1 MRKLTMKYEVPK
13 PKKRCT
19 SVIPFKFRTKILTD
33 KNRAKSNIFNITPN
47 TLNNFYNNK
56 EITKNKLM
64 ISNSILNDINKYNFQ
79 NKLSKT
85 TKLNIRDIDIIKE
98 KHNDELIAKVYNY
111 LEQKKDKISLLSKS
125 NEPKMDKLKRLLLES
140 KSEQDILAKTFSTQF
155 VGNEE
160 YKNLSY
166 AFEVGH
172 GQRIGSILQYKGNKY
187 DMTFRR
193 TQSQLFKTDQ
203 SMTIKEKNMLKS
215 IISAKKRNIDISSKI
230 NYYNNLYD
238 AFNSLKLNR
247 NLFNQLILKQEKE
260 QIKQFLKKELQNEQR
275 KFTYKLMPRVK
286 TIELSKYKKET
297 KEITTNPAGRKAIV
311 NSIIDFSKIPRAD
324 LFTSFRSVYLKT
336 INKFLSTPTCRQG
349 ATMIHHLDSD
359 KNINK
364 LFLFAG
370 MNIIRLNDLWE
381 CTISLA
387 NKLEKK
393 YIWKKV
399 ETKGEKPLPR
409 NGHTMIYYRNNLIMY
424 GGIIEEKGGLRV
436 QEDLLCY
443 DIKEQKFSVEV
454 CMNKYG
460 VTWRN
465 FHIAEILGQ
474 YMFIYGGGDE
484 KGNILSDPWALDLER
499 MKWEQAKF
507 NTDILPKRKFHCSCQ
522 VFPPQKKYHSK
533 FSLFK
538 VYSEPGLFNST
549 KILVEG
555 IYIFGGIDENLKCT
569 NDILIIKRGRPLQ
582 LYKAIIKGKPP
593 VPRCESTM
601 NFYEKL
607 NVVVIYGG
615 KNEYSKYGPY
625 FNDMYFLDVEILTWI
640 KIELNSNDNF
650 FTRGRHCSCIVDNEI
665 IIFGGKNDNFLVK
678 TDLLIGNLDVGESTK
693 IIRAGA
699 IMKNKKTKKGKNE
712 NENELINFEQ
722 EYNSNNESDK
732 PDINT
737 NNEED
742 DNENIVLDSKR
753 RVSLSSSNKE
763 KMFDINPM
771 NKFKKEAKI
780 IMNKKVQTSK
790 NFFLDFPK
798 QKKELQEK
806 FKEIDAIN
814 FSSSDNQKIQDIIKN
829 TFKDYNLN

>member
-1 MRKLTMKYEVPK
+1 MAYEVPR
-13 PKKRCT
+13 PKKRCA
-19 SVIPFKFRTKILTD
+19 SVMPFKFRNKVITD
-33 KNRAKSNIFNITPN
+33 KNRTKSIIFNTPK
-47 TLNNFYNNK
+47 TIENFYNNK

-64 ISNSILNDINKYNFQ
+64 IYNTILKDINKYNWQ

-85 TKLNIRDIDIIKE
+85 TKLSIKDIDIIKE
-98 KHNDELIAKVYNY
+98 KHNDELIYKIYNY
-111 LEQKKDKISLLSKS
+111 LEQKKDKISDLNKP

-166 AFEVGH
+166 AFEIGH
-172 GQRIGSILQYKGNKY
+172 GHKLGDNLQYKLNQY
-187 DMTFRR
+187 NSTFRR
-193 TQSQLFKTDQ
+193 TQSQLFKTNQ
-203 SMTIKEKNMLKS
+203 GMTKSEKNLLNS
-215 IISAKKRNIDISSKI
+215 IKSAKKRNIGIYSKV
-230 NYYNNLYD
+230 NYYNNQYD
-238 AFNSLKLNR
+238 SFNSLQINR
-247 NLFNQLILKQEKE
+247 NLYNQLILQQEKE

-275 KFTYKLMPRVK
+275 KFTYKLMPKIK

-297 KEITTNPAGRKAIV
+297 KESTVTSNSRKAIV

-324 LFTSFRSVYLKT
+324 IFASFRSVYLKT
-336 INKFLSTPTCRQG
+336 ISKFLSTPTCRQG
-349 ATMIHHLDSD
+349 ATMIPHLDSD
-359 KNINK
+359 MNINK
-364 LFLFAG
+364 LYLFGG
-370 MNIIRLNDLWE
+370 MNIIRLNDLWV
-381 CTISLA
+381 CSITSI
-387 NKLEKK
+387 NKFEKK

-399 ETKGEKPLPR
+399 NIKGEKPLPR
-409 NGHTMIYYRNNLIMY
+409 NGHSMVYYRNNLIMF

-443 DIKEQKFSVEV
+443 DLIDQKFSVEV
-454 CMNKYG
+454 CMNKFG
-460 VTWRN
+460 VTWRS

-474 YMFIYGGGDE
+474 YMFIYGGGDD
-484 KGNILSDPWALDLER
+484 KGNIIADPWALDLER

-507 NTDILPKRKFHCSCQ
+507 NTESLPKRKYHCSCQ
-522 VFPPQKKYHSK
+522 VFPPQKKYHTK

-555 IYIFGGIDENLKCT
+555 IYIFGGIDENLKCS

-593 VPRCESTM
+593 IARCESTM

-607 NVVVIYGG
+607 NVVIIYGG

-625 FNDMYFLDVEILTWI
+625 FNDMYFLDVETLTWI
-640 KIELNSNDNF
+640 KIELNLNESF
-650 FTRGRHCSCIVDNEI
+650 YPRGRHCSCVVGDEI
-665 IIFGGKNDNFLVK
+665 IIFGGNNDNFLLK
-678 TDLLIGNLDVGESTK
+678 TDLLIGNLDIGESTK
-693 IIRAGA
+693 IIRANQ
-699 IMKNKKTKKGKNE
+699 IMKNKAKNKKDKNDSE
-712 NENELINFEQ
+712 NNFEQ

-732 PDINT
+732 PDIYS

-742 DNENIVLDSKR
+742 ENENIIIDSKR
-753 RVSLSSSNKE
+753 RISLDSSNKE
-763 KMFDINPM
+763 KMFDISPM

-780 IMNKKVQTSK
+780 LLNQKVQTSK

-798 QKKELQEK
+798 QKKELQDK

-829 TFKDYNLN
+829 TFKEYNLN

>member
-1 MRKLTMKYEVPK
+1 MAYEVPRS
-13 PKKRCT
+13 KKRCA
-19 SVIPFKFRTKILTD
+19 SVMPFKFRNKVITD
-33 KNRAKSNIFNITPN
+33 KNKTKSIILYTPK
-47 TLNNFYNNK
+47 TIENFYNNK

-64 ISNSILNDINKYNFQ
+64 IYNSILKDINKYNWQ

-85 TKLNIRDIDIIKE
+85 TKLSIKDIDIIKE
-98 KHNDELIAKVYNY
+98 KHNDELIYKIYNY
-111 LEQKKDKISLLSKS
+111 LEQKKDKISDLNKP

-166 AFEVGH
+166 AFEIGH
-172 GQRIGSILQYKGNKY
+172 GHKLGDNLQYKLNQY
-187 DMTFRR
+187 NSTFRR
-193 TQSQLFKTDQ
+193 TQSQLFKTNQ
-203 SMTIKEKNMLKS
+203 GMTKSEKNLLNS
-215 IISAKKRNIDISSKI
+215 IKSAKKRNIGIYSKV
-230 NYYNNLYD
+230 NYYNNQYD
-238 AFNSLKLNR
+238 SFNSLQINR
-247 NLFNQLILKQEKE
+247 NLYNQLILQQEKE

-275 KFTYKLMPRVK
+275 KFTYKLMPKIK

-297 KEITTNPAGRKAIV
+297 KESTVTPNSRKAIV

-324 LFTSFRSVYLKT
+324 IFASFRSVYLKT
-336 INKFLSTPTCRQG
+336 ISKFLSTPTCRQG
-349 ATMIHHLDSD
+349 ATMIPHLDSD
-359 KNINK
+359 MNINK
-364 LFLFAG
+364 LYLFGG
-370 MNIIRLNDLWE
+370 MNIIRLNDLWV
-381 CTISLA
+381 CSITSI
-387 NKLEKK
+387 NKFEKK

-399 ETKGEKPLPR
+399 NIKGEKPLPR
-409 NGHTMIYYRNNLIMY
+409 NGHSMVYYRNNLIMF

-443 DIKEQKFSVEV
+443 DLIDQKFSVEV
-454 CMNKYG
+454 CMNKFG
-460 VTWRN
+460 VTWRS

-474 YMFIYGGGDE
+474 YMFIYGGGDD
-484 KGNILSDPWALDLER
+484 KGNIIADPWALDLER

-507 NTDILPKRKFHCSCQ
+507 NTESLPKRKYHCSCQ

-555 IYIFGGIDENLKCT
+555 IYIFGGIDENLKCS

-593 VPRCESTM
+593 IARCESTM

-607 NVVVIYGG
+607 NVVIIYGG

-625 FNDMYFLDVEILTWI
+625 FNDMYFLDVETLTWI
-640 KIELNSNDNF
+640 KIELNLNESF
-650 FTRGRHCSCIVDNEI
+650 YPRGRHCSCVVGDEI
-665 IIFGGKNDNFLVK
+665 IIFGGNNDNFLLK
-678 TDLLIGNLDVGESTK
+678 TDLLIGNLDIGESTK
-693 IIRAGA
+693 IIRANQ
-699 IMKNKKTKKGKNE
+699 IMKNKAKNKKDKNDSE
-712 NENELINFEQ
+712 NNFEQ

-732 PDINT
+732 PDIYS

-742 DNENIVLDSKR
+742 ENENIIIDSKR
-753 RVSLSSSNKE
+753 RISLDSSNKE
-763 KMFDINPM
+763 KMFDISPM

-780 IMNKKVQTSK
+780 LLNQKVQTSK

-798 QKKELQEK
+798 QKKELQDK

-829 TFKDYNLN
+829 TFKEYNLN

>member
-1 MRKLTMKYEVPK
+1 MAYEVPR
-13 PKKRCT
+13 PKKRCA
-19 SVIPFKFRTKILTD
+19 SVMPFKFRNKVITD
-33 KNRAKSNIFNITPN
+33 KNKTKSIIFNTPK
-47 TLNNFYNNK
+47 TIENFYNNK

-64 ISNSILNDINKYNFQ
+64 IYNSILKDINKYNWQ

-85 TKLNIRDIDIIKE
+85 TKLSIKDIDIIKE
-98 KHNDELIAKVYNY
+98 KHNDELIYKIYNY
-111 LEQKKDKISLLSKS
+111 LEQKKDKISNLNKP

-166 AFEVGH
+166 AFEIGH
-172 GQRIGSILQYKGNKY
+172 GHKLGDNLQYKLNQY
-187 DMTFRR
+187 NSTFRR
-193 TQSQLFKTDQ
+193 TQSQLFKTNQ
-203 SMTIKEKNMLKS
+203 GMTKSEKNLLNS
-215 IISAKKRNIDISSKI
+215 IKSAKKRNIGIYSKV
-230 NYYNNLYD
+230 NYYNNQYD
-238 AFNSLKLNR
+238 SFNSLQINR
-247 NLFNQLILKQEKE
+247 NLYNQLILQQEKE

-275 KFTYKLMPRVK
+275 KFTYKLMPKIK

-297 KEITTNPAGRKAIV
+297 KESTVTSNSRKAIV

-324 LFTSFRSVYLKT
+324 IFASFRSVYLKT
-336 INKFLSTPTCRQG
+336 ISKFLSTPTCRQG
-349 ATMIHHLDSD
+349 ATMIPHLDSD
-359 KNINK
+359 MNINK
-364 LFLFAG
+364 LYLFGG
-370 MNIIRLNDLWE
+370 MNIIRLNDLWV
-381 CTISLA
+381 CSITSI
-387 NKLEKK
+387 NKFEKK

-399 ETKGEKPLPR
+399 NIKGEKPLPR
-409 NGHTMIYYRNNLIMY
+409 NGHSMVYYRNNLIMF

-443 DIKEQKFSVEV
+443 DLIDQKFSVEV
-454 CMNKYG
+454 CMNKFG
-460 VTWRN
+460 VTWRS

-474 YMFIYGGGDE
+474 YMFIYGGGDD
-484 KGNILSDPWALDLER
+484 KGNIIADPWALDLER

-507 NTDILPKRKFHCSCQ
+507 NTESLPKRKYHCSCQ
-522 VFPPQKKYHSK
+522 VFPPQKKYHTK

-555 IYIFGGIDENLKCT
+555 IYIFGGIDENLKCS

-593 VPRCESTM
+593 IARCESTM

-607 NVVVIYGG
+607 NVVIIYGG

-625 FNDMYFLDVEILTWI
+625 FNDMYFLDVETLTWI
-640 KIELNSNDNF
+640 KIELNLNESF
-650 FTRGRHCSCIVDNEI
+650 YPRGRHCSCVVGDEI
-665 IIFGGKNDNFLVK
+665 IIFGGNNDNFLLK
-678 TDLLIGNLDVGESTK
+678 TDLLIGNLDIGESTK
-693 IIRAGA
+693 IIRANQ
-699 IMKNKKTKKGKNE
+699 IMKNKAKNKKDKNDSE
-712 NENELINFEQ
+712 NNFEQ

-732 PDINT
+732 PDIYS

-742 DNENIVLDSKR
+742 ENENIIIDSKR
-753 RVSLSSSNKE
+753 RISLDSSNKE
-763 KMFDINPM
+763 KMFDISPM

-780 IMNKKVQTSK
+780 LLNQKVQTSK

-798 QKKELQEK
+798 QKKELQDK

-814 FSSSDNQKIQDIIKN
+814 FSSTDNQKIQDIIKN
-829 TFKDYNLN
+829 TFKEYNLN

>member
-1 MRKLTMKYEVPK
+1 MAYEVPR
-13 PKKRCT
+13 PKKRCA
-19 SVIPFKFRTKILTD
+19 SVMPFKFRNKVITD
-33 KNRAKSNIFNITPN
+33 KNRTKSIIFNTPK
-47 TLNNFYNNK
+47 TIENFYNNK

-64 ISNSILNDINKYNFQ
+64 IYNTILKDINKYNWQ

-85 TKLNIRDIDIIKE
+85 TKLSIKDIDIIKE
-98 KHNDELIAKVYNY
+98 KHNDELIYKIYNY
-111 LEQKKDKISLLSKS
+111 LEQKKDKISNLNKP

-166 AFEVGH
+166 AFEIGH
-172 GQRIGSILQYKGNKY
+172 GHKLGDNLQYKLNQY
-187 DMTFRR
+187 NSTFRR
-193 TQSQLFKTDQ
+193 TQSQLFKTNQ
-203 SMTIKEKNMLKS
+203 GMTKSEKNLLNS
-215 IISAKKRNIDISSKI
+215 IKSAKKRNIGIYSKV
-230 NYYNNLYD
+230 NYYNNQYD
-238 AFNSLKLNR
+238 SFNSLQINR
-247 NLFNQLILKQEKE
+247 NLYNQLILQQEKE

-275 KFTYKLMPRVK
+275 KFTYKLMPKIK

-297 KEITTNPAGRKAIV
+297 KESTVTSNSRKAIV

-324 LFTSFRSVYLKT
+324 IFASFRSVYLKT
-336 INKFLSTPTCRQG
+336 ISKFLSTPTCRQG
-349 ATMIHHLDSD
+349 ATMIPHLDSD
-359 KNINK
+359 MNINK
-364 LFLFAG
+364 LYLFGG
-370 MNIIRLNDLWE
+370 MNIIRLNDLWV
-381 CTISLA
+381 CSITSI
-387 NKLEKK
+387 NKFEKK

-399 ETKGEKPLPR
+399 NIKGEKPLPR
-409 NGHTMIYYRNNLIMY
+409 NGHSMVYYRNNLIMF

-443 DIKEQKFSVEV
+443 DLIDQKFSVEV
-454 CMNKYG
+454 CMNKFG
-460 VTWRN
+460 VTWRS

-474 YMFIYGGGDE
+474 YMFIYGGGDD
-484 KGNILSDPWALDLER
+484 KGNIIADPWALDLER

-507 NTDILPKRKFHCSCQ
+507 NTESLPKRKYHCSCQ

-555 IYIFGGIDENLKCT
+555 IYIFGGIDENLKCS

-593 VPRCESTM
+593 IARCESTM

-607 NVVVIYGG
+607 NVVIIYGG

-625 FNDMYFLDVEILTWI
+625 FNDMYFLDVETLTWI
-640 KIELNSNDNF
+640 KIELNLNESF
-650 FTRGRHCSCIVDNEI
+650 YPRGRHCSCVVGDEI
-665 IIFGGKNDNFLVK
+665 IIFGGNNDNFLLK
-678 TDLLIGNLDVGESTK
+678 TDLLIGNLDIGESTK
-693 IIRAGA
+693 IIRANQ
-699 IMKNKKTKKGKNE
+699 IMKNKAKNKKDKNDSE
-712 NENELINFEQ
+712 NNFEQ

-732 PDINT
+732 PDIYS

-742 DNENIVLDSKR
+742 ENENIIIDSKR
-753 RVSLSSSNKE
+753 RISLDSSNKE
-763 KMFDINPM
+763 KMFDISPM

-780 IMNKKVQTSK
+780 LLNQKVQTSK

-798 QKKELQEK
+798 QKKELQDK

-829 TFKDYNLN
+829 TFKEYNLN

>member
-1 MRKLTMKYEVPK
+1 MRKLSMAYEVPRS
-13 PKKRCT
+13 KKRCA
-19 SVIPFKFRTKILTD
+19 SVMPFKFRNKVITD
-33 KNRAKSNIFNITPN
+33 KNKTKSIIFNTPK
-47 TLNNFYNNK
+47 TIENFYNNK

-64 ISNSILNDINKYNFQ
+64 IYNSILKDINKYNWQ

-85 TKLNIRDIDIIKE
+85 TKLSIKDIDIIKE
-98 KHNDELIAKVYNY
+98 KHNDELIYKIYNY
-111 LEQKKDKISLLSKS
+111 LEQKKDKISNLNKP

-166 AFEVGH
+166 AFEIGH
-172 GQRIGSILQYKGNKY
+172 GHKLGDNLQYKLNQY
-187 DMTFRR
+187 NSTFRR
-193 TQSQLFKTDQ
+193 TQSQLFKTNQ
-203 SMTIKEKNMLKS
+203 GITKSEKNLLNS
-215 IISAKKRNIDISSKI
+215 IKSAKKRNIGIYSKV
-230 NYYNNLYD
+230 NYYNNQYD
-238 AFNSLKLNR
+238 SFNSLQINR
-247 NLFNQLILKQEKE
+247 NLYNQLILQQEKE

-275 KFTYKLMPRVK
+275 KFTYKLMPKIK

-297 KEITTNPAGRKAIV
+297 KESTVTSNSRKAIV

-324 LFTSFRSVYLKT
+324 IFASFRSVYLKT
-336 INKFLSTPTCRQG
+336 ISKFLSTPTCRQG
-349 ATMIHHLDSD
+349 ATMIPHLDSD
-359 KNINK
+359 MNINK
-364 LFLFAG
+364 LYLFGG
-370 MNIIRLNDLWE
+370 MNIIRLNDLWV
-381 CTISLA
+381 CSITSI
-387 NKLEKK
+387 NKFEKK

-399 ETKGEKPLPR
+399 NIKGEKPLPR
-409 NGHTMIYYRNNLIMY
+409 NGHSMVYYRNNLIMF

-443 DIKEQKFSVEV
+443 DLIDQKFSVEV
-454 CMNKYG
+454 CMNKFG
-460 VTWRN
+460 VTWRS

-474 YMFIYGGGDE
+474 YMFIYGGGDD
-484 KGNILSDPWALDLER
+484 KGNIIADPWALDLER

-507 NTDILPKRKFHCSCQ
+507 NTESLPKRKYHCSCQ

-555 IYIFGGIDENLKCT
+555 IYIFGGIDENLKCS

-593 VPRCESTM
+593 IARCESTM

-607 NVVVIYGG
+607 NVVIIYGG

-625 FNDMYFLDVEILTWI
+625 FNDMYFLDVETLTWI
-640 KIELNSNDNF
+640 KIELNLNESF
-650 FTRGRHCSCIVDNEI
+650 YPRGRHCSCVVGDEI
-665 IIFGGKNDNFLVK
+665 IIFGGNNDNFLLK
-678 TDLLIGNLDVGESTK
+678 TDLLIGNLDIGESTK
-693 IIRAGA
+693 IIRANQ
-699 IMKNKKTKKGKNE
+699 IMKNKAKNKKDKNDSE
-712 NENELINFEQ
+712 NNFEQ

-732 PDINT
+732 PDIYS

-742 DNENIVLDSKR
+742 ENENIIIDSKR
-753 RVSLSSSNKE
+753 RISLDSSNKE
-763 KMFDINPM
+763 KMFDISPM

-780 IMNKKVQTSK
+780 LLNQKVQTSK

-798 QKKELQEK
+798 QKKELQDK

-829 TFKDYNLN
+829 TFKEYNLN

>member
-1 MRKLTMKYEVPK
+1 MKYEVPK

-19 SVIPFKFRTKILTD
+19 SVIPFKFRNKIMTD
-33 KNRAKSNIFNITPN
+33 KNRAKSNIFSISPKTID
-47 TLNNFYNNK
+47 NFYNNK
-56 EITKNKLM
+56 EITKNKLV
-64 ISNSILNDINKYNFQ
+64 ITNSMLNDINKYNFQ

-85 TKLNIRDIDIIKE
+85 TKLSIKDIDIIKE
-98 KHNDELIAKVYNY
+98 KHNDELIAKIYNF
-111 LEQKKDKISLLSKS
+111 LEQKKDKISLLNKS

-155 VGNEE
+155 VDNEE

-166 AFEVGH
+166 AFGVGH
-172 GQRIGSILQYKGNKY
+172 GQKIGGILQYKGNKY
-187 DMTFRR
+187 DTTFRR
-193 TQSQLFKTDQ
+193 TQSQLFKDVQ
-203 SMTIKEKNMLKS
+203 GITIKERNMLNS
-215 IISAKKRNIDISSKI
+215 IKSAKKRNIDVSSKI
-230 NYYNNLYD
+230 NYYNNLYE
-238 AFNSLKLNR
+238 AFNSIKLNR

-275 KFTYKLMPRVK
+275 KFTYKLMPKVK

-297 KEITTNPAGRKAIV
+297 KEITNNSTGRKAIV

-336 INKFLSTPTCRQG
+336 ISKFLSTPTSRQG
-349 ATMIHHLDSD
+349 ATMIHHLDSGA
-359 KNINK
+359 NINK
-364 LFLFAG
+364 LYLFAG
-370 MNIIRLNDLWE
+370 MNIVRLSDLWE
-381 CTISLA
+381 CNISTV

-409 NGHTMIYYRNNLIMY
+409 NGHSMVYYRNNLIMY
-424 GGIIEEKGGLRV
+424 GGIIEEKGGIRV

-443 DIKEQKFSVEV
+443 DINEQKFSVEV

-474 YMFIYGGGDE
+474 YMFIYGGGDD

-522 VFPPQKKYHSK
+522 VFPPQKKYHTK

-538 VYSEPGLFNST
+538 VYSEPGLFNTT

-555 IYIFGGIDENLKCT
+555 IYIFGGIDENLKCS

-693 IIRAGA
+693 IIKTGA
-699 IMKNKKTKKGKNE
+699 IIKSKNKSKKDKNE
-712 NENELINFEQ
+712 NENEFVNFEQ
-722 EYNSNNESDK
+722 EYNSKNESER
-732 PDINT
+732 PVINT

-742 DNENIVLDSKR
+742 DNENIILDSKR
-753 RVSLSSSNKE
+753 RISLSSSNKE
-763 KMFDINPM
+763 KMFEVNPM

-780 IMNKKVQTSK
+780 LMNQKVQTSK

-798 QKKELQEK
+798 QKKELQDK
-806 FKEIDAIN
+806 FKEIDEIN

-829 TFKDYNLN
+829 TLKDYSLN

>member
-1 MRKLTMKYEVPK
+1 MAYEVPR
-13 PKKRCT
+13 PKKRCA
-19 SVIPFKFRTKILTD
+19 SVMPFKFRNKVITD
-33 KNRAKSNIFNITPN
+33 KNKTKSIIFNTPK
-47 TLNNFYNNK
+47 TIENFYNNK

-64 ISNSILNDINKYNFQ
+64 IYNSILKDINKYNWQ

-85 TKLNIRDIDIIKE
+85 TKLSIKDIDIIKE
-98 KHNDELIAKVYNY
+98 KHNDELIYKIYNY
-111 LEQKKDKISLLSKS
+111 LEQKKDKISNLNKP

-166 AFEVGH
+166 AFEIGH
-172 GQRIGSILQYKGNKY
+172 GHKLGDNLQYKLNQY
-187 DMTFRR
+187 NSTFRR
-193 TQSQLFKTDQ
+193 TQSQLFKTNQ
-203 SMTIKEKNMLKS
+203 GMTKSEKNLLNS
-215 IISAKKRNIDISSKI
+215 IKSAKKRNIGIYSKV
-230 NYYNNLYD
+230 NYYNNQYD
-238 AFNSLKLNR
+238 SFNSLQINR
-247 NLFNQLILKQEKE
+247 NLYNQLILQQEKE

-275 KFTYKLMPRVK
+275 KFTYKLMPKIK

-297 KEITTNPAGRKAIV
+297 KESTVTSNSRKAIV

-324 LFTSFRSVYLKT
+324 IFASFRSVYLKT
-336 INKFLSTPTCRQG
+336 ISKFLSTPTCRQG
-349 ATMIHHLDSD
+349 ATMIPHLDSD
-359 KNINK
+359 MNINK
-364 LFLFAG
+364 LYLFGG
-370 MNIIRLNDLWE
+370 MNIIRLNDLWV
-381 CTISLA
+381 CSITSI
-387 NKLEKK
+387 NKFEKK

-399 ETKGEKPLPR
+399 NIKGEKPLPR
-409 NGHTMIYYRNNLIMY
+409 NGHSMVYYRNNLIMF

-443 DIKEQKFSVEV
+443 DLIDQKFSVEV
-454 CMNKYG
+454 CMNKFG
-460 VTWRN
+460 VTWRS

-474 YMFIYGGGDE
+474 YMFIYGGGDD
-484 KGNILSDPWALDLER
+484 KGNIIADPWALDLER

-507 NTDILPKRKFHCSCQ
+507 NTESLPKRKYHCSCQ
-522 VFPPQKKYHSK
+522 VFPPQKKYHTK

-555 IYIFGGIDENLKCT
+555 IYIFGGIDENLKCS

-593 VPRCESTM
+593 IARCESTM

-607 NVVVIYGG
+607 NVVIIYGG

-625 FNDMYFLDVEILTWI
+625 FNDMYFLDVETLTWI
-640 KIELNSNDNF
+640 KIELNLNESF
-650 FTRGRHCSCIVDNEI
+650 YPRGRHCSCVVGDEI
-665 IIFGGKNDNFLVK
+665 IIFGGNNDNFLLK
-678 TDLLIGNLDVGESTK
+678 TDLLIGNLDIGESTK
-693 IIRAGA
+693 IIRANQ
-699 IMKNKKTKKGKNE
+699 IMKNKAKNKKDKNDSE
-712 NENELINFEQ
+712 NNFEQ

-732 PDINT
+732 PDIYS

-742 DNENIVLDSKR
+742 ENENIIIDSKR
-753 RVSLSSSNKE
+753 RISLDSSNKE
-763 KMFDINPM
+763 KMFDISPM

-780 IMNKKVQTSK
+780 LLNQKVQTSK

-798 QKKELQEK
+798 QKKELQDK

-829 TFKDYNLN
+829 TFKEYNLN

>member
-1 MRKLTMKYEVPK
+1 MRKLSRVYEVPR
-13 PKKRCT
+13 PKKRCA
-19 SVIPFKFRTKILTD
+19 SVMPFKFRNKVITD
-33 KNRAKSNIFNITPN
+33 KNKTKSIIFNTPK
-47 TLNNFYNNK
+47 TIENFYNNK

-64 ISNSILNDINKYNFQ
+64 IYNSILKDINKYNWQ

-85 TKLNIRDIDIIKE
+85 TKLSIKDIDIIKE
-98 KHNDELIAKVYNY
+98 KHNDELIYKIYNY
-111 LEQKKDKISLLSKS
+111 LEQKKDKISNLNKP

-166 AFEVGH
+166 AFEIGH
-172 GQRIGSILQYKGNKY
+172 GHKLGDNLQYKLNQY
-187 DMTFRR
+187 NSTFRR
-193 TQSQLFKTDQ
+193 TQSQLFKTNQ
-203 SMTIKEKNMLKS
+203 GMTKSEKNLLNS
-215 IISAKKRNIDISSKI
+215 IKSAKKRNIGIYSKV
-230 NYYNNLYD
+230 NYYNNQYD
-238 AFNSLKLNR
+238 SFNSLQINR
-247 NLFNQLILKQEKE
+247 NLYNQLILQQEKE

-275 KFTYKLMPRVK
+275 KFTYKLMPKIK

-297 KEITTNPAGRKAIV
+297 KESTVTSNSRKAIV

-324 LFTSFRSVYLKT
+324 IFASFRSVYLKT
-336 INKFLSTPTCRQG
+336 ISKFLSTPTCRQG
-349 ATMIHHLDSD
+349 ATMIPHLDSD
-359 KNINK
+359 MNINK
-364 LFLFAG
+364 LYLFGG
-370 MNIIRLNDLWE
+370 MNIIRLNDLWV
-381 CTISLA
+381 CSITSI
-387 NKLEKK
+387 NKFEKK

-399 ETKGEKPLPR
+399 NIKGEKPLPR
-409 NGHTMIYYRNNLIMY
+409 NGHSMVYYRNNLIMF

-443 DIKEQKFSVEV
+443 DLIDQKFSVEV
-454 CMNKYG
+454 CMNKFG
-460 VTWRN
+460 VTWRS

-474 YMFIYGGGDE
+474 YMFIYGGGDD
-484 KGNILSDPWALDLER
+484 KGNIIADPWALDLER

-507 NTDILPKRKFHCSCQ
+507 NTESLPKRKYHCSCQ
-522 VFPPQKKYHSK
+522 VFPPQKKYHTK

-555 IYIFGGIDENLKCT
+555 IYIFGGIDENLKCS

-593 VPRCESTM
+593 IARCESTM

-607 NVVVIYGG
+607 NVVIIYGG

-625 FNDMYFLDVEILTWI
+625 FNDMYFLDVETLTWI
-640 KIELNSNDNF
+640 KIELNLNESF
-650 FTRGRHCSCIVDNEI
+650 YPRGRHCSCVVGDEI
-665 IIFGGKNDNFLVK
+665 IIFGGNNDNFLLK
-678 TDLLIGNLDVGESTK
+678 TDLLIGNLDIGESTK
-693 IIRAGA
+693 IIRANQ
-699 IMKNKKTKKGKNE
+699 IMKNKAKNKKDKNDSE
-712 NENELINFEQ
+712 NNFEQ

-732 PDINT
+732 PDIYS

-742 DNENIVLDSKR
+742 ENENIIIDSKR
-753 RVSLSSSNKE
+753 RISLDSSNKE
-763 KMFDINPM
+763 KMFDISPM

-780 IMNKKVQTSK
+780 LLNQKVQTSK

-798 QKKELQEK
+798 QKKELQDK

-829 TFKDYNLN
+829 TFKEYNLN

>member
-1 MRKLTMKYEVPK
+1 MVYEVPR
-13 PKKRCT
+13 PKKRCA
-19 SVIPFKFRTKILTD
+19 SVMPFKFRNKVITD
-33 KNRAKSNIFNITPN
+33 KNKTKSIIFNTPK
-47 TLNNFYNNK
+47 TIENFYNNK

-64 ISNSILNDINKYNFQ
+64 IYNTILKDINKYNWQ

-85 TKLNIRDIDIIKE
+85 TKLSIKDIDIIKE
-98 KHNDELIAKVYNY
+98 KHNDELIYKIYNY
-111 LEQKKDKISLLSKS
+111 LEQKKDKISNLNKP

-166 AFEVGH
+166 AFEIGH
-172 GQRIGSILQYKGNKY
+172 GHKLGDNLQYKLNQY
-187 DMTFRR
+187 NSTFRR
-193 TQSQLFKTDQ
+193 TQSQLFKTNQ
-203 SMTIKEKNMLKS
+203 GMTKSEKNLLNS
-215 IISAKKRNIDISSKI
+215 IKSAKKRNIGIYSKV
-230 NYYNNLYD
+230 NYYNNQYD
-238 AFNSLKLNR
+238 SFNSLQINR
-247 NLFNQLILKQEKE
+247 NLYNQLILQQEKE

-275 KFTYKLMPRVK
+275 KFTYKLMPKIK

-297 KEITTNPAGRKAIV
+297 KESTVTSNSRKAIV

-324 LFTSFRSVYLKT
+324 IFASFRSVYLKT
-336 INKFLSTPTCRQG
+336 ISKFLSTPTCRQG
-349 ATMIHHLDSD
+349 ATMIPHLDSD
-359 KNINK
+359 MNINK
-364 LFLFAG
+364 LYLFGG
-370 MNIIRLNDLWE
+370 MNIIRLNDLWV
-381 CTISLA
+381 CSITSI
-387 NKLEKK
+387 NKFEKK

-399 ETKGEKPLPR
+399 NIKGEKPLPR
-409 NGHTMIYYRNNLIMY
+409 NGHSMVYYRNNLIMF

-443 DIKEQKFSVEV
+443 DLIDQKFSVEV
-454 CMNKYG
+454 CMNKFG
-460 VTWRN
+460 VTWRS

-474 YMFIYGGGDE
+474 YMFIYGGGDD
-484 KGNILSDPWALDLER
+484 KGNIIADPWALDLER

-507 NTDILPKRKFHCSCQ
+507 NTESLPKRKYHCSCQ
-522 VFPPQKKYHSK
+522 VFPPQKKYHTK

-555 IYIFGGIDENLKCT
+555 IYIFGGIDENLKCS

-593 VPRCESTM
+593 IARCESTM

-607 NVVVIYGG
+607 NVVIIYGG

-625 FNDMYFLDVEILTWI
+625 FNDMYFLDVETLTWI
-640 KIELNSNDNF
+640 KIELNLNESF
-650 FTRGRHCSCIVDNEI
+650 YPRGGHCSCVVGDEI
-665 IIFGGKNDNFLVK
+665 IIFGGNNDNFLLK
-678 TDLLIGNLDVGESTK
+678 TDLLIGNLDIGESTK
-693 IIRAGA
+693 IIRANQ
-699 IMKNKKTKKGKNE
+699 IMKNKAKNKKDKNDSE
-712 NENELINFEQ
+712 NNFEQ

-732 PDINT
+732 PDIYS

-742 DNENIVLDSKR
+742 ENENIIIDSKR
-753 RVSLSSSNKE
+753 RISLDSSNKE
-763 KMFDINPM
+763 KMFDISPM

-780 IMNKKVQTSK
+780 LLNQKVQTSK

-798 QKKELQEK
+798 QKKELQDK

-829 TFKDYNLN
+829 TFKEYNLN

>member
-1 MRKLTMKYEVPK
+1 MAYEVPRS
-13 PKKRCT
+13 KKRCA
-19 SVIPFKFRTKILTD
+19 SVMPFKFRNKVITD
-33 KNRAKSNIFNITPN
+33 KNKTKSIIFNTPK
-47 TLNNFYNNK
+47 TIENFYNNK

-64 ISNSILNDINKYNFQ
+64 IYNTILKDINKYNWQ

-85 TKLNIRDIDIIKE
+85 TKLSIKDIDIIKE
-98 KHNDELIAKVYNY
+98 KHNDELIYKIYNY
-111 LEQKKDKISLLSKS
+111 LEQKKDKISDLNKP

-166 AFEVGH
+166 AFEIGH
-172 GQRIGSILQYKGNKY
+172 GHKLGDNLQYKLNQY
-187 DMTFRR
+187 NSTFRR
-193 TQSQLFKTDQ
+193 TQSQLFKTNQ
-203 SMTIKEKNMLKS
+203 GMTKSEKNLLNS
-215 IISAKKRNIDISSKI
+215 IKSAKKRNIGIYSKV
-230 NYYNNLYD
+230 NYYNNQYD
-238 AFNSLKLNR
+238 SFNSLQINR
-247 NLFNQLILKQEKE
+247 NLYNQLILQQEKE

-275 KFTYKLMPRVK
+275 KFTYKLMPKIK

-297 KEITTNPAGRKAIV
+297 KESTVTSNSRKAIV

-324 LFTSFRSVYLKT
+324 IFASFRSVYLKT
-336 INKFLSTPTCRQG
+336 ISKFLSTPTCRQG
-349 ATMIHHLDSD
+349 ATMIPHLDSD
-359 KNINK
+359 MNINK
-364 LFLFAG
+364 LYLFGG
-370 MNIIRLNDLWE
+370 MNIIRLNDLWV
-381 CTISLA
+381 CSITSI
-387 NKLEKK
+387 NKFEKK

-399 ETKGEKPLPR
+399 NIKGEKPLPR
-409 NGHTMIYYRNNLIMY
+409 NGHSMVYYRNNLIMF

-443 DIKEQKFSVEV
+443 DLIDQKFSVEV
-454 CMNKYG
+454 CMNKFG
-460 VTWRN
+460 VTWRS

-474 YMFIYGGGDE
+474 YMFIYGGGDD
-484 KGNILSDPWALDLER
+484 KGNIIADPWALDLER

-507 NTDILPKRKFHCSCQ
+507 NTESLPKRKYHCSCQ

-555 IYIFGGIDENLKCT
+555 IYIFGGIDENLKCS

-593 VPRCESTM
+593 IARCESTM

-607 NVVVIYGG
+607 NVVIIYGG

-625 FNDMYFLDVEILTWI
+625 FNDMYFLDVETLTWI
-640 KIELNSNDNF
+640 KIELNLNESF
-650 FTRGRHCSCIVDNEI
+650 YPRGRHCSCVVGDEI
-665 IIFGGKNDNFLVK
+665 IIFGGNNDNFLLK
-678 TDLLIGNLDVGESTK
+678 TDLLIGNLDIGESTK
-693 IIRAGA
+693 IIRANQ
-699 IMKNKKTKKGKNE
+699 IMKNKAKNKKDKNDSE
-712 NENELINFEQ
+712 NNFEQ

-732 PDINT
+732 PDIYS

-742 DNENIVLDSKR
+742 ENENIIIDSKR
-753 RVSLSSSNKE
+753 RISLDSSNKE
-763 KMFDINPM
+763 KMFDISPM

-780 IMNKKVQTSK
+780 LLNQKVQTSK

-798 QKKELQEK
+798 QKKELQDK

-829 TFKDYNLN
+829 TFKEYNLN

>member
-1 MRKLTMKYEVPK
+1 MRKLSMAYEVPRS
-13 PKKRCT
+13 KKRCA
-19 SVIPFKFRTKILTD
+19 SVMPFKFRNKVITD
-33 KNRAKSNIFNITPN
+33 KNKTKSIIFNTPK
-47 TLNNFYNNK
+47 TIENFYNNK

-64 ISNSILNDINKYNFQ
+64 IYNSILKDINKYNWQ

-85 TKLNIRDIDIIKE
+85 TKLSIKDIDIIKE
-98 KHNDELIAKVYNY
+98 KHNDELIYKIYNY
-111 LEQKKDKISLLSKS
+111 LEQKKDKISNLNKP

-166 AFEVGH
+166 AFEIGH
-172 GQRIGSILQYKGNKY
+172 GHKLGDNLQYKLNQY
-187 DMTFRR
+187 NSTFRR
-193 TQSQLFKTDQ
+193 TQSQLFKTNQ
-203 SMTIKEKNMLKS
+203 GMTKSEKNLLNS
-215 IISAKKRNIDISSKI
+215 IKSAKKRNIGIYSKV
-230 NYYNNLYD
+230 NYYNNQYD
-238 AFNSLKLNR
+238 SFNSLQINR
-247 NLFNQLILKQEKE
+247 NLYNQLILQQEKE

-275 KFTYKLMPRVK
+275 KFTYKLMPKIK

-297 KEITTNPAGRKAIV
+297 KESTVTSNSRKAIV

-324 LFTSFRSVYLKT
+324 IFASFRSVYLKT
-336 INKFLSTPTCRQG
+336 ISKFLSTPTCRQG
-349 ATMIHHLDSD
+349 ATMIPHLDSD
-359 KNINK
+359 MNINK
-364 LFLFAG
+364 LYLFGG
-370 MNIIRLNDLWE
+370 MNIIRLNDLWV
-381 CTISLA
+381 CSITSI
-387 NKLEKK
+387 NKFEKK

-399 ETKGEKPLPR
+399 NIKGEKPLPR
-409 NGHTMIYYRNNLIMY
+409 NGHSMVYYRNNLIMF

-443 DIKEQKFSVEV
+443 DLIDQKFSVEV
-454 CMNKYG
+454 CMNKFG
-460 VTWRN
+460 VTWRS

-474 YMFIYGGGDE
+474 YMFIYGGGDD
-484 KGNILSDPWALDLER
+484 KGNIIADPWALDLER

-507 NTDILPKRKFHCSCQ
+507 NTESLPKRKYHCSCQ
-522 VFPPQKKYHSK
+522 VFPPQKKYHTK

-555 IYIFGGIDENLKCT
+555 IYIFGGIDENLKCS

-593 VPRCESTM
+593 IARCESTM

-607 NVVVIYGG
+607 NVVIIYGG

-625 FNDMYFLDVEILTWI
+625 FNDMYFLDVETLTWI
-640 KIELNSNDNF
+640 KIELNLNESF
-650 FTRGRHCSCIVDNEI
+650 YPRGRHCSCVVGDEI
-665 IIFGGKNDNFLVK
+665 IIFGGNNDNFLLK
-678 TDLLIGNLDVGESTK
+678 TDLLIGNLDIGESTK
-693 IIRAGA
+693 IIRANQ
-699 IMKNKKTKKGKNE
+699 IMKNKAKNKKDKNDSE
-712 NENELINFEQ
+712 NNFEQ

-732 PDINT
+732 PDIYS

-742 DNENIVLDSKR
+742 ENENIIIDSKR
-753 RVSLSSSNKE
+753 RISLDSSNKE
-763 KMFDINPM
+763 KMFDISPM

-780 IMNKKVQTSK
+780 LLNQKVQTSK

-798 QKKELQEK
+798 QKKELQDK

-829 TFKDYNLN
+829 TFKEYNLN

>member
-1 MRKLTMKYEVPK
+1 MAYEVPR
-13 PKKRCT
+13 PKKRCA
-19 SVIPFKFRTKILTD
+19 SVMPFKFRNKVITD
-33 KNRAKSNIFNITPN
+33 KNKTKSIIFNTPK
-47 TLNNFYNNK
+47 TIENFYNNK

-64 ISNSILNDINKYNFQ
+64 IYNSILKDINKYNWQ

-85 TKLNIRDIDIIKE
+85 TKLSIKDIDIIKE
-98 KHNDELIAKVYNY
+98 KHNDELIYKVYNY
-111 LEQKKDKISLLSKS
+111 LEQKKDKISNLNKP

-166 AFEVGH
+166 AFEIGH
-172 GQRIGSILQYKGNKY
+172 GHKLGDNLQYKLNQY
-187 DMTFRR
+187 NSTFRR
-193 TQSQLFKTDQ
+193 TQSQLFKTNQ
-203 SMTIKEKNMLKS
+203 GMTKSEKNLLNS
-215 IISAKKRNIDISSKI
+215 IKSAKKRNIGIYSKV
-230 NYYNNLYD
+230 NYYNNQYD
-238 AFNSLKLNR
+238 SFNSLQINR
-247 NLFNQLILKQEKE
+247 NLYNQLILQQEKE

-275 KFTYKLMPRVK
+275 KFTYKLMPKIK

-297 KEITTNPAGRKAIV
+297 KESTVTSNSRKAIV

-324 LFTSFRSVYLKT
+324 IFASFRSVYLKT
-336 INKFLSTPTCRQG
+336 ISKFLSTPTCRQG
-349 ATMIHHLDSD
+349 ATMIPHLDSD
-359 KNINK
+359 MNINK
-364 LFLFAG
+364 LYLFGG
-370 MNIIRLNDLWE
+370 MNIIRLNDLWV
-381 CTISLA
+381 CSITSI
-387 NKLEKK
+387 NKFEKK

-399 ETKGEKPLPR
+399 NIKGEKPLPR
-409 NGHTMIYYRNNLIMY
+409 NGHSMVYYRNNLIMF

-443 DIKEQKFSVEV
+443 DLIDQKFSVEV
-454 CMNKYG
+454 CMNKFG
-460 VTWRN
+460 VTWRS

-474 YMFIYGGGDE
+474 YMFIYGGGDD
-484 KGNILSDPWALDLER
+484 KGNIIADPWALDLER

-507 NTDILPKRKFHCSCQ
+507 NTESLPKRKYHCSCQ
-522 VFPPQKKYHSK
+522 VFPPQKKYHTK

-555 IYIFGGIDENLKCT
+555 IYIFGGIDENLKCS

-593 VPRCESTM
+593 IARCESTM

-607 NVVVIYGG
+607 NVVIIYGG

-625 FNDMYFLDVEILTWI
+625 FNDMYFLDVETLTWI
-640 KIELNSNDNF
+640 KIELNLNESF
-650 FTRGRHCSCIVDNEI
+650 YPRGRHCSCVVGDEI
-665 IIFGGKNDNFLVK
+665 IIFGGNNDNFLLK
-678 TDLLIGNLDVGESTK
+678 TDLLIGNLDIGESTK
-693 IIRAGA
+693 IIRANQ
-699 IMKNKKTKKGKNE
+699 IMKNKAKNKKDKNDSE
-712 NENELINFEQ
+712 NNFEQ

-732 PDINT
+732 PDIYS

-742 DNENIVLDSKR
+742 ENENIIIDSKR
-753 RVSLSSSNKE
+753 RISLDSSNKE
-763 KMFDINPM
+763 KMFDISPM

-780 IMNKKVQTSK
+780 LLNQKVQTSK

-798 QKKELQEK
+798 QKKELQDK

-829 TFKDYNLN
+829 TFKEYNLN

>member
-1 MRKLTMKYEVPK
+1 MRKLSRAYEVPR
-13 PKKRCT
+13 PKKRCA
-19 SVIPFKFRTKILTD
+19 SVMPFKFRNKVITD
-33 KNRAKSNIFNITPN
+33 KNKTKSIIFNTPK
-47 TLNNFYNNK
+47 TIENFYNNK

-64 ISNSILNDINKYNFQ
+64 IYNTILKDINKYNWQ

-85 TKLNIRDIDIIKE
+85 TKLSIKDIDIIKE
-98 KHNDELIAKVYNY
+98 KHNDELIYKIYNY
-111 LEQKKDKISLLSKS
+111 LEQKKDKISNLNKP

-166 AFEVGH
+166 AFEIGH
-172 GQRIGSILQYKGNKY
+172 GHKLGDNLQYKLNQY
-187 DMTFRR
+187 NSTFRR
-193 TQSQLFKTDQ
+193 TQSQLFKTNQ
-203 SMTIKEKNMLKS
+203 GMTKSEKNLLNS
-215 IISAKKRNIDISSKI
+215 IKSAKKRNIGIYSKV
-230 NYYNNLYD
+230 NYYNNQYD
-238 AFNSLKLNR
+238 SFNSLQINR
-247 NLFNQLILKQEKE
+247 NLYNQLILQQEKE

-275 KFTYKLMPRVK
+275 KFTYKLMPKIK

-297 KEITTNPAGRKAIV
+297 KESTVTPNSRKAIV

-324 LFTSFRSVYLKT
+324 IFASFRSVYLKT
-336 INKFLSTPTCRQG
+336 ISKFLSTPTCRQG
-349 ATMIHHLDSD
+349 ATMIPHLDSD
-359 KNINK
+359 MNINK
-364 LFLFAG
+364 LYLFGG
-370 MNIIRLNDLWE
+370 MNIIRLNDLWV
-381 CTISLA
+381 CSITSI
-387 NKLEKK
+387 NKFEKK

-399 ETKGEKPLPR
+399 NIKGEKPLPR
-409 NGHTMIYYRNNLIMY
+409 NGHSMVYYRNNLIMF

-443 DIKEQKFSVEV
+443 DLIDQKFSVEV
-454 CMNKYG
+454 CMNKFG
-460 VTWRN
+460 VTWRS

-474 YMFIYGGGDE
+474 YMFIYGGGDD
-484 KGNILSDPWALDLER
+484 KGNIIADPWALDLER

-507 NTDILPKRKFHCSCQ
+507 NTESLPKRKYHCSCQ
-522 VFPPQKKYHSK
+522 VFPPQKKYHTK

-555 IYIFGGIDENLKCT
+555 IYIFGGIDENLKCS

-593 VPRCESTM
+593 IARCESTM

-607 NVVVIYGG
+607 NVVIIYGG

-625 FNDMYFLDVEILTWI
+625 FNDMYFLDVETLTWI
-640 KIELNSNDNF
+640 KIELNLNESF
-650 FTRGRHCSCIVDNEI
+650 YPRGRHCSCVVGDEI
-665 IIFGGKNDNFLVK
+665 IIFGGNNDNFLLK
-678 TDLLIGNLDVGESTK
+678 TDLLIGNLDIGESTK
-693 IIRAGA
+693 IIRANQ
-699 IMKNKKTKKGKNE
+699 IMKNKAKNKKDKNDSE
-712 NENELINFEQ
+712 NNFEQ

-732 PDINT
+732 PDIYS

-742 DNENIVLDSKR
+742 ENENIIIDSKR
-753 RVSLSSSNKE
+753 RISLDSSNKE
-763 KMFDINPM
+763 KMFDISPM

-780 IMNKKVQTSK
+780 LLNQKVQTSK

-798 QKKELQEK
+798 QKKELQDK

-829 TFKDYNLN
+829 TFKEYNLN

>member
-1 MRKLTMKYEVPK
+1 MAYEVPRS
-13 PKKRCT
+13 KKRCA
-19 SVIPFKFRTKILTD
+19 SVMPFKFRNKVITD
-33 KNRAKSNIFNITPN
+33 KNKTKSIIFNTPK
-47 TLNNFYNNK
+47 TIENFYNNK

-64 ISNSILNDINKYNFQ
+64 IYNSILKDINKYNWQ

-85 TKLNIRDIDIIKE
+85 TKLSIKDIDIIKE
-98 KHNDELIAKVYNY
+98 KHNDELIYKIYNY
-111 LEQKKDKISLLSKS
+111 LEQKKDKISNLNKP

-166 AFEVGH
+166 AFEIGH
-172 GQRIGSILQYKGNKY
+172 GHKLGDNLQYKLNQY
-187 DMTFRR
+187 NSTFRR
-193 TQSQLFKTDQ
+193 TQSQLFKTNQ
-203 SMTIKEKNMLKS
+203 GMTKSEKNLLNS
-215 IISAKKRNIDISSKI
+215 IKSAKKRNIGIYSKV
-230 NYYNNLYD
+230 NYYNNQYD
-238 AFNSLKLNR
+238 SFNSLQINR
-247 NLFNQLILKQEKE
+247 NLYNQLILQQEKE

-275 KFTYKLMPRVK
+275 KFTYKLMPKIK

-297 KEITTNPAGRKAIV
+297 KESTVTPNSRKAIV

-324 LFTSFRSVYLKT
+324 IFASFRSVYLKT
-336 INKFLSTPTCRQG
+336 ISKFLSTPTCRQG
-349 ATMIHHLDSD
+349 ATMIPHLDSD
-359 KNINK
+359 MNINK
-364 LFLFAG
+364 LYLFGG
-370 MNIIRLNDLWE
+370 MNIIRLNDLWV
-381 CTISLA
+381 CSITSI
-387 NKLEKK
+387 NKFEKK

-399 ETKGEKPLPR
+399 NIKGEKPLPR
-409 NGHTMIYYRNNLIMY
+409 NGHSMVYYRNNLIMF

-443 DIKEQKFSVEV
+443 DLIDQKFSVEV
-454 CMNKYG
+454 CMNKFG
-460 VTWRN
+460 VTWRS

-474 YMFIYGGGDE
+474 YMFIYGGGDD
-484 KGNILSDPWALDLER
+484 KGNIIADPWALDLER

-507 NTDILPKRKFHCSCQ
+507 NTESLPKRKYHCSCQ

-555 IYIFGGIDENLKCT
+555 IYIFGGIDENLKCS

-593 VPRCESTM
+593 IARCESTM

-607 NVVVIYGG
+607 NVVIIYGG

-625 FNDMYFLDVEILTWI
+625 FNDMYFLDVETLTWI
-640 KIELNSNDNF
+640 KIELNLNESF
-650 FTRGRHCSCIVDNEI
+650 YPRGRHCSCVVGDEI
-665 IIFGGKNDNFLVK
+665 IIFGGNNDNFLLK
-678 TDLLIGNLDVGESTK
+678 TDLLIGNLDIGESTK
-693 IIRAGA
+693 IIRANQ
-699 IMKNKKTKKGKNE
+699 IMKNKAKNKKDKNDSE
-712 NENELINFEQ
+712 NNFEQ

-732 PDINT
+732 PDIYS

-742 DNENIVLDSKR
+742 ENENIIIDSKR
-753 RVSLSSSNKE
+753 RISLDSSNKE
-763 KMFDINPM
+763 KMFDISPM

-780 IMNKKVQTSK
+780 LLNQKVQTSK

-798 QKKELQEK
+798 QKKELQDK

-829 TFKDYNLN
+829 TFKEYNLN

>member
-1 MRKLTMKYEVPK
+1 MAYEVPR
-13 PKKRCT
+13 PKKRCA
-19 SVIPFKFRTKILTD
+19 SVMPFKFRNKVITD
-33 KNRAKSNIFNITPN
+33 KNKTKSIIFNTPK
-47 TLNNFYNNK
+47 TIENFYNNK

-64 ISNSILNDINKYNFQ
+64 IYNSILKDINKYNWQ

-85 TKLNIRDIDIIKE
+85 TKLSIKDIDIIKE
-98 KHNDELIAKVYNY
+98 KHNDELIYKIYNY
-111 LEQKKDKISLLSKS
+111 LEQKKDKISNLNKP

-166 AFEVGH
+166 AFEIGH
-172 GQRIGSILQYKGNKY
+172 GHKLGDNLQYKLNQY
-187 DMTFRR
+187 NSTFRR
-193 TQSQLFKTDQ
+193 TQSQLFKTNQ
-203 SMTIKEKNMLKS
+203 GITKSEKNLLNS
-215 IISAKKRNIDISSKI
+215 IKSAKKRNIGIYSKV
-230 NYYNNLYD
+230 NYYNNQYD
-238 AFNSLKLNR
+238 SFNSLQINR
-247 NLFNQLILKQEKE
+247 NLYNQLILQQEKE

-275 KFTYKLMPRVK
+275 KFTYKLMPKIK

-297 KEITTNPAGRKAIV
+297 KESTVTSNSRKAIV

-324 LFTSFRSVYLKT
+324 IFASFRSVYLKT
-336 INKFLSTPTCRQG
+336 ISKFLSTPTCRQG
-349 ATMIHHLDSD
+349 ATMIPHLDSD
-359 KNINK
+359 MNINK
-364 LFLFAG
+364 LYLFGG
-370 MNIIRLNDLWE
+370 MNIIRLNDLWV
-381 CTISLA
+381 CSITSI
-387 NKLEKK
+387 NKFEKK

-399 ETKGEKPLPR
+399 NIKGEKPLPR
-409 NGHTMIYYRNNLIMY
+409 NGHSMVYYRNNLIMF

-443 DIKEQKFSVEV
+443 DLIDQKFSVEV
-454 CMNKYG
+454 CMNKFG
-460 VTWRN
+460 VTWRS

-474 YMFIYGGGDE
+474 YMFIYGGGDD
-484 KGNILSDPWALDLER
+484 KGNIIADPWALDLER

-507 NTDILPKRKFHCSCQ
+507 NTESLPKRKYHCSCQ

-555 IYIFGGIDENLKCT
+555 IYIFGGIDENLKCS

-593 VPRCESTM
+593 IARCESTM

-607 NVVVIYGG
+607 NVVIIYGG

-625 FNDMYFLDVEILTWI
+625 FNDMYFLDVETLTWI
-640 KIELNSNDNF
+640 KIELNLNESF
-650 FTRGRHCSCIVDNEI
+650 YPRGRHCSCVVGDEI
-665 IIFGGKNDNFLVK
+665 IIFGGNNDNFLLK
-678 TDLLIGNLDVGESTK
+678 TDLLIGNLDIGESTK
-693 IIRAGA
+693 IIRANQ
-699 IMKNKKTKKGKNE
+699 IMKNKAKNKKDKNDSE
-712 NENELINFEQ
+712 NNFEQ

-732 PDINT
+732 PDIYS

-742 DNENIVLDSKR
+742 ENENIIIDSKR
-753 RVSLSSSNKE
+753 RISLDSSNKE
-763 KMFDINPM
+763 KMFDISPM

-780 IMNKKVQTSK
+780 LLNQKVQTSK

-798 QKKELQEK
+798 QKKELQDK

-829 TFKDYNLN
+829 TFKEYNLN

>member
-1 MRKLTMKYEVPK
+1 MAYEVPRS
-13 PKKRCT
+13 KKRCA
-19 SVIPFKFRTKILTD
+19 SVMPFKFRNKVITD
-33 KNRAKSNIFNITPN
+33 KNKTKSIIFNTPK
-47 TLNNFYNNK
+47 TIENFYNNK

-64 ISNSILNDINKYNFQ
+64 IYNSILKDINKYNWQ

-85 TKLNIRDIDIIKE
+85 TKLSIKDIDIIKE
-98 KHNDELIAKVYNY
+98 KHNDELIYKIYNY
-111 LEQKKDKISLLSKS
+111 LEQKKDKISNLNKP

-166 AFEVGH
+166 AFEIGH
-172 GQRIGSILQYKGNKY
+172 GHKLGDNLQYKLNQY
-187 DMTFRR
+187 NSTFRR
-193 TQSQLFKTDQ
+193 TQSQLFKTNQ
-203 SMTIKEKNMLKS
+203 GMTKSEKNLLNS
-215 IISAKKRNIDISSKI
+215 IKSAKKRNIGIYSKV
-230 NYYNNLYD
+230 NYYNNQYD
-238 AFNSLKLNR
+238 SFNSLQINR
-247 NLFNQLILKQEKE
+247 NLYNQLILQQEKE

-275 KFTYKLMPRVK
+275 KFTYKLMPKIK

-297 KEITTNPAGRKAIV
+297 KESTVTSNSRKAIV

-324 LFTSFRSVYLKT
+324 IFASFRSVYLKT
-336 INKFLSTPTCRQG
+336 ISKFLSTPTCRQG
-349 ATMIHHLDSD
+349 ATMIPHLDSD
-359 KNINK
+359 MNINK
-364 LFLFAG
+364 LYLFGG
-370 MNIIRLNDLWE
+370 MNIIRLNDLWV
-381 CTISLA
+381 CSITSI
-387 NKLEKK
+387 NKFEKK

-399 ETKGEKPLPR
+399 NIKGEKPLPR
-409 NGHTMIYYRNNLIMY
+409 NGHSMVYYRNNLIMF

-443 DIKEQKFSVEV
+443 DLIDQKFSVEV
-454 CMNKYG
+454 CMNKFG
-460 VTWRN
+460 VTWRS

-474 YMFIYGGGDE
+474 YMFIYGGGDD
-484 KGNILSDPWALDLER
+484 KGNIIADPWALDLER

-507 NTDILPKRKFHCSCQ
+507 NTESLPKRKYHCSCQ

-555 IYIFGGIDENLKCT
+555 IYIFGGIDENLKCS

-593 VPRCESTM
+593 IARCESTM

-607 NVVVIYGG
+607 NVVIIYGG

-625 FNDMYFLDVEILTWI
+625 FNDMYFLDVETLTWI
-640 KIELNSNDNF
+640 KIELNLNESF
-650 FTRGRHCSCIVDNEI
+650 YPRGRHCSCVVGDEI
-665 IIFGGKNDNFLVK
+665 IIFGGNNDNFLLK
-678 TDLLIGNLDVGESTK
+678 TDLLIGNLDIGESTK
-693 IIRAGA
+693 IIRANQ
-699 IMKNKKTKKGKNE
+699 IMKNKAKNKKDKNDSE
-712 NENELINFEQ
+712 NNFEQ

-732 PDINT
+732 PDIYS

-742 DNENIVLDSKR
+742 ENENIIIDSKR
-753 RVSLSSSNKE
+753 RISLDSSNKE
-763 KMFDINPM
+763 KMFDISPM

-780 IMNKKVQTSK
+780 LLNQKVQTSK

-798 QKKELQEK
+798 QKKELQDK

-829 TFKDYNLN
+829 TFKEYNLN

>member
-1 MRKLTMKYEVPK
+1 MAYEVPR
-13 PKKRCT
+13 PKKRCA
-19 SVIPFKFRTKILTD
+19 SVMPFKFRNKVITD
-33 KNRAKSNIFNITPN
+33 KNKTKSIILYTPK
-47 TLNNFYNNK
+47 TIENFYNNK

-64 ISNSILNDINKYNFQ
+64 IYNSILKDINKYNWQ

-85 TKLNIRDIDIIKE
+85 TKLSIKDIDIIKE
-98 KHNDELIAKVYNY
+98 KHNDELIYKIYNY
-111 LEQKKDKISLLSKS
+111 LEQKKDKISNLNKP

-166 AFEVGH
+166 AFEIGH
-172 GQRIGSILQYKGNKY
+172 GHKLGDNLQYKLNQY
-187 DMTFRR
+187 NSTFRR
-193 TQSQLFKTDQ
+193 TQSQLFKTNQ
-203 SMTIKEKNMLKS
+203 GMTKSEKNLLNS
-215 IISAKKRNIDISSKI
+215 IKSAKKRNIGIYSKV
-230 NYYNNLYD
+230 NYYNNQYD
-238 AFNSLKLNR
+238 SFNSLQINR
-247 NLFNQLILKQEKE
+247 NLYNQLILQQEKE

-275 KFTYKLMPRVK
+275 KFTYKLMPKIK

-297 KEITTNPAGRKAIV
+297 KESTVTSNSRKAIV

-324 LFTSFRSVYLKT
+324 IFASFRSVYLKT
-336 INKFLSTPTCRQG
+336 ISKFLSTPTCRQG
-349 ATMIHHLDSD
+349 ATMIPHLDSD
-359 KNINK
+359 MNINK
-364 LFLFAG
+364 LYLFGG
-370 MNIIRLNDLWE
+370 MNIIRLNDLWV
-381 CTISLA
+381 CSITSI
-387 NKLEKK
+387 NKFEKK

-399 ETKGEKPLPR
+399 NIKGEKPLPR
-409 NGHTMIYYRNNLIMY
+409 NGHSMVYYRNNLIMF

-443 DIKEQKFSVEV
+443 DLIDQKFSVEV
-454 CMNKYG
+454 CMNKFG
-460 VTWRN
+460 VTWRS

-474 YMFIYGGGDE
+474 YMFIYGGGDD
-484 KGNILSDPWALDLER
+484 KGNIIADPWALDLER

-507 NTDILPKRKFHCSCQ
+507 NTESLPKRKYHCSCQ

-555 IYIFGGIDENLKCT
+555 IYIFGGIDENLKCS

-593 VPRCESTM
+593 IARCESTM

-607 NVVVIYGG
+607 NVVIIYGG

-625 FNDMYFLDVEILTWI
+625 FNDMYFLDVETLTWI
-640 KIELNSNDNF
+640 KIELNLNESF
-650 FTRGRHCSCIVDNEI
+650 YPRGRHCSCVVGDEI
-665 IIFGGKNDNFLVK
+665 IIFGGNNDNFLLK
-678 TDLLIGNLDVGESTK
+678 TDLLIGNLDIGESTK
-693 IIRAGA
+693 IIRANQ
-699 IMKNKKTKKGKNE
+699 IMKNKAKNKKDKNDSE
-712 NENELINFEQ
+712 NNFEQ

-732 PDINT
+732 PDIYS

-742 DNENIVLDSKR
+742 ENENIIIDSKR
-753 RVSLSSSNKE
+753 RISLDSSNKE
-763 KMFDINPM
+763 KMFDISPM

-780 IMNKKVQTSK
+780 LLNQKVQTSK

-798 QKKELQEK
+798 QKKELQDK

-829 TFKDYNLN
+829 TFKEYNLN

>member
-1 MRKLTMKYEVPK
+1 MAYEVPR
-13 PKKRCT
+13 PKKRCA
-19 SVIPFKFRTKILTD
+19 SVMPFKFRNKVITD
-33 KNRAKSNIFNITPN
+33 KNRTKSIIFNTPK
-47 TLNNFYNNK
+47 TIENFYNNK

-64 ISNSILNDINKYNFQ
+64 IYNTILKDINKYNWQ

-85 TKLNIRDIDIIKE
+85 TKLSIKDIDIIKE
-98 KHNDELIAKVYNY
+98 KHNDELIYKIYNY
-111 LEQKKDKISLLSKS
+111 LEQKKGKISDLNKP

-166 AFEVGH
+166 AFEIGH
-172 GQRIGSILQYKGNKY
+172 GHKLGDNLQYKLNQY
-187 DMTFRR
+187 NSTFRR
-193 TQSQLFKTDQ
+193 TQSQLFKTNQ
-203 SMTIKEKNMLKS
+203 GMTKSEKNLLNS
-215 IISAKKRNIDISSKI
+215 IKSAKKRNIGIYSKV
-230 NYYNNLYD
+230 NYYNNQYD
-238 AFNSLKLNR
+238 SFNSLQINR
-247 NLFNQLILKQEKE
+247 NLYNQLILQQEKE

-275 KFTYKLMPRVK
+275 KFTYKLMPKIK

-297 KEITTNPAGRKAIV
+297 KESTVTSNSRKAIV

-324 LFTSFRSVYLKT
+324 IFASFRSVYLKT
-336 INKFLSTPTCRQG
+336 ISKFLSTPTCRQG
-349 ATMIHHLDSD
+349 ATMIPHLDSD
-359 KNINK
+359 MNINK
-364 LFLFAG
+364 LYLFGG
-370 MNIIRLNDLWE
+370 MNIIRLNDLWV
-381 CTISLA
+381 CSITSI
-387 NKLEKK
+387 NKFEKK

-399 ETKGEKPLPR
+399 NIKGEKPLPR
-409 NGHTMIYYRNNLIMY
+409 NGHSMVYYRNNLIMF

-443 DIKEQKFSVEV
+443 DLIDQKFSVEV
-454 CMNKYG
+454 CMNKFG
-460 VTWRN
+460 VTWRS

-474 YMFIYGGGDE
+474 YMFIYGGGDD
-484 KGNILSDPWALDLER
+484 KGNIIADPWALDLER

-507 NTDILPKRKFHCSCQ
+507 NTESLPKRKYHCSCQ
-522 VFPPQKKYHSK
+522 VFPPQKKYHTK

-555 IYIFGGIDENLKCT
+555 IYIFGGIDENLKCS

-593 VPRCESTM
+593 IARCESTM

-607 NVVVIYGG
+607 NVVIIYGG

-625 FNDMYFLDVEILTWI
+625 FNDMYFLDVETLTWI
-640 KIELNSNDNF
+640 KIELNLNESF
-650 FTRGRHCSCIVDNEI
+650 YPRGRHCSCVVGDEI
-665 IIFGGKNDNFLVK
+665 IIFGGNNDNFLLK
-678 TDLLIGNLDVGESTK
+678 TDLLIGNLDIGESTK
-693 IIRAGA
+693 IIRANQ
-699 IMKNKKTKKGKNE
+699 IMKNKAKNKKDKNDSE
-712 NENELINFEQ
+712 NNFEQ

-732 PDINT
+732 PDIYS

-742 DNENIVLDSKR
+742 ENENIIIDSKR
-753 RVSLSSSNKE
+753 RISLDSSNKE
-763 KMFDINPM
+763 KMFDISPM

-780 IMNKKVQTSK
+780 LLNQKVQTSK

-798 QKKELQEK
+798 QKKELQDK

-829 TFKDYNLN
+829 TFKEYNLN

>member
-1 MRKLTMKYEVPK
+1 MRKLSRAYEVPR
-13 PKKRCT
+13 PKKRCA
-19 SVIPFKFRTKILTD
+19 SVMPFKFRNKVITD
-33 KNRAKSNIFNITPN
+33 KNKTKSIIFNTPK
-47 TLNNFYNNK
+47 TIENFYNNK

-64 ISNSILNDINKYNFQ
+64 IYNSILKDINKYNWQ

-85 TKLNIRDIDIIKE
+85 TKLSIKDIDIIKE
-98 KHNDELIAKVYNY
+98 KHNDELIYKIYNY
-111 LEQKKDKISLLSKS
+111 LEQKKDKISNLNKP

-166 AFEVGH
+166 AFEIGH
-172 GQRIGSILQYKGNKY
+172 GHKLGDNLQYKLNQY
-187 DMTFRR
+187 NSTFRR
-193 TQSQLFKTDQ
+193 TQSQLFKTNQ
-203 SMTIKEKNMLKS
+203 GMTKSEKNLLNS
-215 IISAKKRNIDISSKI
+215 IKSAKKRNIGIYSKV
-230 NYYNNLYD
+230 NYYNNQYD
-238 AFNSLKLNR
+238 SFNSLQINR
-247 NLFNQLILKQEKE
+247 NLYNQLILQQEKE

-275 KFTYKLMPRVK
+275 KFTYKLMPKIK

-297 KEITTNPAGRKAIV
+297 KESTVTSNSRKAIV

-324 LFTSFRSVYLKT
+324 IFASFRSVYLKT
-336 INKFLSTPTCRQG
+336 ISKFLSTPTCRQG
-349 ATMIHHLDSD
+349 ATMIPHLDSD
-359 KNINK
+359 MNINK
-364 LFLFAG
+364 LYLFGG
-370 MNIIRLNDLWE
+370 MNIIRLNDLWV
-381 CTISLA
+381 CSITSI
-387 NKLEKK
+387 NKFEKK

-399 ETKGEKPLPR
+399 NIKGEKPLPR
-409 NGHTMIYYRNNLIMY
+409 NGHSMVYYRNNLIMF

-443 DIKEQKFSVEV
+443 DLIDQKFSVEV
-454 CMNKYG
+454 CMNKFG
-460 VTWRN
+460 VTWRS

-474 YMFIYGGGDE
+474 YMFIYGGGDD
-484 KGNILSDPWALDLER
+484 KGNIIADPWALDLER

-507 NTDILPKRKFHCSCQ
+507 NTESLPKRKYHCSCQ
-522 VFPPQKKYHSK
+522 VFPPQKKYHTK

-555 IYIFGGIDENLKCT
+555 IYIFGGIDENLKCS

-593 VPRCESTM
+593 IARCESTM

-607 NVVVIYGG
+607 NVVIIYGG

-625 FNDMYFLDVEILTWI
+625 FNDMYFLDVETLTWI
-640 KIELNSNDNF
+640 KIELNLNESF
-650 FTRGRHCSCIVDNEI
+650 YPRGRHCSCVVGDEI
-665 IIFGGKNDNFLVK
+665 IIFGGNNDNFLLK
-678 TDLLIGNLDVGESTK
+678 TDLLIGNLDIGESTK
-693 IIRAGA
+693 IIRANQ
-699 IMKNKKTKKGKNE
+699 IMKNKAKNKKDKNDSE
-712 NENELINFEQ
+712 NNFEQ

-732 PDINT
+732 PDIYS

-742 DNENIVLDSKR
+742 ENENIIIDSKR
-753 RVSLSSSNKE
+753 RISLDSSNKE
-763 KMFDINPM
+763 KMFDISPM

-780 IMNKKVQTSK
+780 LLNQKVQTSK

-798 QKKELQEK
+798 QKKELQDK

-829 TFKDYNLN
+829 TFKEYNLN

>member
-1 MRKLTMKYEVPK
+1 MAYEVPR
-13 PKKRCT
+13 PQKRCA
-19 SVIPFKFRTKILTD
+19 SVMPFKFRNKVITD
-33 KNRAKSNIFNITPN
+33 KNKTKSIIFNTPK
-47 TLNNFYNNK
+47 TIENFYNNK

-64 ISNSILNDINKYNFQ
+64 IYNTILKDINKYNWQ

-85 TKLNIRDIDIIKE
+85 TKLSIKDIDIIKE
-98 KHNDELIAKVYNY
+98 KHNDELIYKIYNY
-111 LEQKKDKISLLSKS
+111 LEQKKDKISNLNKP

-166 AFEVGH
+166 AFEIGH
-172 GQRIGSILQYKGNKY
+172 GHKLGDNLQYKLNQY
-187 DMTFRR
+187 NSTFRR
-193 TQSQLFKTDQ
+193 TQSQLFKTNQ
-203 SMTIKEKNMLKS
+203 GMTKSEKNLLNS
-215 IISAKKRNIDISSKI
+215 IKSAKKRNIGIYSKV
-230 NYYNNLYD
+230 NYYNNQYD
-238 AFNSLKLNR
+238 SFNSLQINR
-247 NLFNQLILKQEKE
+247 NLYNQLILQQEKE

-275 KFTYKLMPRVK
+275 KFTYKLMPKIK

-297 KEITTNPAGRKAIV
+297 KESTVTSNSRKAIV

-324 LFTSFRSVYLKT
+324 IFASFRSVYLKT
-336 INKFLSTPTCRQG
+336 ISKFLSTPTCRQG
-349 ATMIHHLDSD
+349 ATMIPHLDSD
-359 KNINK
+359 MNINK
-364 LFLFAG
+364 LYLFGG
-370 MNIIRLNDLWE
+370 MNIIRLNDLWV
-381 CTISLA
+381 CSITSI
-387 NKLEKK
+387 NKFEKK

-399 ETKGEKPLPR
+399 NIKGEKPLPR
-409 NGHTMIYYRNNLIMY
+409 NGHSMVYYRNNLIMF

-443 DIKEQKFSVEV
+443 DLIDQKFSVEV
-454 CMNKYG
+454 CMNKFG
-460 VTWRN
+460 VTWRS

-474 YMFIYGGGDE
+474 YMFIYGGGDD
-484 KGNILSDPWALDLER
+484 KGNIIADPWALDLER

-507 NTDILPKRKFHCSCQ
+507 NTESLPKRKYHCSCQ
-522 VFPPQKKYHSK
+522 VFPPQKKYHTK

-555 IYIFGGIDENLKCT
+555 IYIFGGIDENLKCS

-593 VPRCESTM
+593 IARCESTM

-607 NVVVIYGG
+607 NVVIIYGG

-625 FNDMYFLDVEILTWI
+625 FNDMYFLDVETLTWI
-640 KIELNSNDNF
+640 KIELNLNESF
-650 FTRGRHCSCIVDNEI
+650 YPRGRHCSCVVGDEI
-665 IIFGGKNDNFLVK
+665 IIFGGNNDNFLLK
-678 TDLLIGNLDVGESTK
+678 TDLLIGNLDIGESTK
-693 IIRAGA
+693 IIRANQ
-699 IMKNKKTKKGKNE
+699 IMKNKAKNKKDKNDSE
-712 NENELINFEQ
+712 NNFEQ

-732 PDINT
+732 PDIYS

-742 DNENIVLDSKR
+742 ENENIIIDSKR
-753 RVSLSSSNKE
+753 RISLDSSNKE
-763 KMFDINPM
+763 KMFDISPM

-780 IMNKKVQTSK
+780 LLNQKVQTSK

-798 QKKELQEK
+798 QKKELQDK

-829 TFKDYNLN
+829 TFKEYNLN

>member
-1 MRKLTMKYEVPK
+1 MAYEVPR
-13 PKKRCT
+13 PKKRCA
-19 SVIPFKFRTKILTD
+19 SVMPFKFRNKVITD
-33 KNRAKSNIFNITPN
+33 KNKTKSIILYTPK
-47 TLNNFYNNK
+47 TIENFYNNK

-64 ISNSILNDINKYNFQ
+64 IYNSILKDINKYNWQ

-85 TKLNIRDIDIIKE
+85 TKLSIKDIDIIKE
-98 KHNDELIAKVYNY
+98 KHNDELIYKIYNY
-111 LEQKKDKISLLSKS
+111 LEQKKDKISNLNKP

-166 AFEVGH
+166 AFEIGH
-172 GQRIGSILQYKGNKY
+172 GHKLGDNLQYKLNQY
-187 DMTFRR
+187 NSTFRR
-193 TQSQLFKTDQ
+193 TQSQLFKTNQ
-203 SMTIKEKNMLKS
+203 GMTKSEKNLLNS
-215 IISAKKRNIDISSKI
+215 IKSAKKRNIGIYSKV
-230 NYYNNLYD
+230 NYYNNQYD
-238 AFNSLKLNR
+238 SFNSLQINR
-247 NLFNQLILKQEKE
+247 NLYNQLILQQEKE

-275 KFTYKLMPRVK
+275 KFTYKLMPKIK

-297 KEITTNPAGRKAIV
+297 KESTVTSNSRKAIV

-324 LFTSFRSVYLKT
+324 IFASFRSVYLKT
-336 INKFLSTPTCRQG
+336 ISKFLSTPTCRQG
-349 ATMIHHLDSD
+349 ATMIPHLDSD
-359 KNINK
+359 MNINK
-364 LFLFAG
+364 LYLFGG
-370 MNIIRLNDLWE
+370 MNIIRLNDLWV
-381 CTISLA
+381 CSITSI
-387 NKLEKK
+387 NKFEKK

-399 ETKGEKPLPR
+399 NIKGEKPLPR
-409 NGHTMIYYRNNLIMY
+409 NGHSMVYYRNNLIMF

-443 DIKEQKFSVEV
+443 DLIDQKFSVEV
-454 CMNKYG
+454 CMNKFG
-460 VTWRN
+460 VTWRS

-474 YMFIYGGGDE
+474 YMFIYGGGDD
-484 KGNILSDPWALDLER
+484 KGNIIADPWALDLER

-507 NTDILPKRKFHCSCQ
+507 NTESLPKRKYHCSCQ
-522 VFPPQKKYHSK
+522 VFPPQKKYHTK

-555 IYIFGGIDENLKCT
+555 IYIFGGIDENLKCS

-593 VPRCESTM
+593 IARCESTM

-607 NVVVIYGG
+607 NVVIIYGG

-625 FNDMYFLDVEILTWI
+625 FNDMYFLDVETLTWI
-640 KIELNSNDNF
+640 KIELNLNESF
-650 FTRGRHCSCIVDNEI
+650 YPRGRHCSCVVGDEI
-665 IIFGGKNDNFLVK
+665 IIFGGNNDNFLLK
-678 TDLLIGNLDVGESTK
+678 TDLLIGNLDIGESTK
-693 IIRAGA
+693 IIRANQ
-699 IMKNKKTKKGKNE
+699 IMKNKAKNKKDKNDSE
-712 NENELINFEQ
+712 NNFEQ

-732 PDINT
+732 PDIYS

-742 DNENIVLDSKR
+742 ENENIIIDSKR
-753 RVSLSSSNKE
+753 RISLDSSNKE
-763 KMFDINPM
+763 KMFDISPM

-780 IMNKKVQTSK
+780 LLNQKVQTSK

-798 QKKELQEK
+798 QKKELQDK

-829 TFKDYNLN
+829 TFKEYNLN

>member
-1 MRKLTMKYEVPK
+1 MAYEVSR
-13 PKKRCT
+13 PKKRCA
-19 SVIPFKFRTKILTD
+19 SVMPFKFRNKVITD
-33 KNRAKSNIFNITPN
+33 KNKTKSIIFNTPK
-47 TLNNFYNNK
+47 TIENFYNNK

-64 ISNSILNDINKYNFQ
+64 IYNTILKDINKYNWQ

-85 TKLNIRDIDIIKE
+85 TKLSIKDIDIIKE
-98 KHNDELIAKVYNY
+98 KHNDELIYKIYNY
-111 LEQKKDKISLLSKS
+111 LEQKKDKISNLNKP

-166 AFEVGH
+166 AFEIGH
-172 GQRIGSILQYKGNKY
+172 GHKLGDNLQYKLNQY
-187 DMTFRR
+187 NSTFRR
-193 TQSQLFKTDQ
+193 TQSQLFKTNQ
-203 SMTIKEKNMLKS
+203 GMTKSEKNLLNS
-215 IISAKKRNIDISSKI
+215 IKSAKKRNIGIYSKV
-230 NYYNNLYD
+230 NYYNNQYD
-238 AFNSLKLNR
+238 SFNSLQINR
-247 NLFNQLILKQEKE
+247 NLYNQLILQQEKE

-275 KFTYKLMPRVK
+275 KFTYKLMPKIK

-297 KEITTNPAGRKAIV
+297 KESTVTSNSRKAIV

-324 LFTSFRSVYLKT
+324 IFASFRSVYLKT
-336 INKFLSTPTCRQG
+336 ISKFLSTPTCRQG
-349 ATMIHHLDSD
+349 ATMIPHLDSD
-359 KNINK
+359 MNINK
-364 LFLFAG
+364 LYLFGG
-370 MNIIRLNDLWE
+370 MNIIRLNDLWV
-381 CTISLA
+381 CSITSI
-387 NKLEKK
+387 NKFEKK

-399 ETKGEKPLPR
+399 NIKGEKPLPR
-409 NGHTMIYYRNNLIMY
+409 NGHSMVYYRNNLIMF

-443 DIKEQKFSVEV
+443 DLIDQKFSVEV
-454 CMNKYG
+454 CMNKFG
-460 VTWRN
+460 VTWRS

-474 YMFIYGGGDE
+474 YMFIYGGGDD
-484 KGNILSDPWALDLER
+484 KGNIIADPWALDLER

-507 NTDILPKRKFHCSCQ
+507 NTESLPKRKYHCSCQ
-522 VFPPQKKYHSK
+522 VFPPQKKYHTK

-555 IYIFGGIDENLKCT
+555 IYIFGGIDENLKCS

-593 VPRCESTM
+593 IARCESTM

-607 NVVVIYGG
+607 NVVIIYGG

-625 FNDMYFLDVEILTWI
+625 FNDMYFLDVETLTWI
-640 KIELNSNDNF
+640 KIELNLNESF
-650 FTRGRHCSCIVDNEI
+650 YPRGRHCSCVVGDEI
-665 IIFGGKNDNFLVK
+665 IIFGGNNDNFLLK
-678 TDLLIGNLDVGESTK
+678 TDLLIGNLDIGESTK
-693 IIRAGA
+693 IIRANQ
-699 IMKNKKTKKGKNE
+699 IMKNKAKNKKDKNDSE
-712 NENELINFEQ
+712 NNFEQ

-732 PDINT
+732 PDIYS

-742 DNENIVLDSKR
+742 ENENIIIDSKR
-753 RVSLSSSNKE
+753 RISLDSSNKE
-763 KMFDINPM
+763 KMFDISPM

-780 IMNKKVQTSK
+780 LLNQKVQTSK

-798 QKKELQEK
+798 QKKELQDK

-829 TFKDYNLN
+829 TFKEYNLN